1 MLKICYYS
9 IAEHGGD
16 SMEKKMSESYTVKT
30 SNVLPPDTNNHQTL
44 YGGRLLEYID
54 DVASIAARRHSRSK
68 VVTASIDSVDFLE
81 PINLGDVVILEAM
94 VTHTGT
100 SSMEV
105 LVKISKE
112 ELEESGEVSLAAFSF
127 LTFVA
132 LSDDKRPISVPALLP
147 DNDRLKWLDETGEER
162 AEHRKHRRDR
172 SKALREFFANDLF
185 D

>member
-1 MLKICYYS
+1 
-9 IAEHGGD
+9 
-16 SMEKKMSESYTVKT
+16 MEKKMSESYTVKT
-30 SNVLPPDTNNHQTL
+30 ANVLPPDTNNHNTL
-44 YGGRLLEYID
+44 YGGRLMEYID
-54 DVASIAARRHSRSK
+54 DVASIAARRHSKSK

-81 PINLGDVVILEAM
+81 PVNLGEVVTLEAM
-94 VTHTGT
+94 VTHTGN

-112 ELEESGEVSLAAFSF
+112 DPENSGDVKLAAFSF

-132 LSDDKRPISVPALLP
+132 LSDDKKPIKVPQLIA

-162 AEHRKHRRDR
+162 AEHRLHRRDR
-172 SKALREFFANDLF
+172 SKALREFFAKDLL

>member
-1 MLKICYYS
+1 
-9 IAEHGGD
+9 
-16 SMEKKMSESYTVKT
+16 MEKKMSESYTVKNA
-30 SNVLPPDTNNHQTL
+30 NVLPPDTNNHGTL

-112 ELEESGEVSLAAFSF
+112 ELDKDGDIKLAAFSF

-132 LSDDKRPISVPALLP
+132 LSDYKEPMEVPKLIP
-147 DNDRLKWLDETGEER
+147 DNDRLKWLDETGTER
-162 AEHRKHRRDR
+162 AEHRRHRRDR